1 MSIDIY
7 LCLLTSIYLSISLS
21 AHIYLSIYLCLLTSI
36 YLSPHIYL
44 SLFTSIYLS
53 VCSHLSISLS
63 AHIYL
68 SLSAHI
74 YLSIYLSVCKQQ
86 SEFSSLFGG
95 MGECFFPLILSLFFL
110 SLSVHVIFSFF
121 HFLFWIFFCFH
132 SGLISPF
139 IHYLFFFFILFYLFL
154 FSHCSPFLTV
164 FFLSSFPSF
173 SLFPSLSFFL
183 FSPLSLFFHF
193 SPSLFYSLLLSFADS
208 SLCVHYTFFF
218 ILFFFPPFFLLFL
231 CSLSTLVALHQLFSF
246 IHVFLSLTFS
256 SSFSSLLYFFTHLL
270 STVFLDVNLRV
281 LEGET
286 RMTLVFEYI
295 DQDLATYLEQ
305 HPSKSLGQ
313 EKIRDLMAQLLSG
326 IEFLHCHKVVHR
338 DLKPQNILVTRNGL
352 LKIADFGLARLYAF
366 QMTLTAVVVT
376 LWYRAPE
383 VILQAQYATPVDMW
397 SCGCIFAELFNRRPL
412 FRGQSEID
420 QLVKIFDVLGLPPRE
435 EWPDNA
441 FLPRN
446 SFQSLL
452 RRPLEEYVQGISP
465 LAKDLLLVSIF
476 LSHFVWSA
484 ASLKPAD

>member
-1 MSIDIY
+1 MSGRQESFASGEFDQ
-7 LCLLTSIYLSISLS
+7 LSEIGRGAYGTVYKARHRISGQLV
-21 AHIYLSIYLCLLTSI
+21 AM
-36 YLSPHIYL
+36 
-44 SLFTSIYLS
+44 
-53 VCSHLSISLS
+53 
-63 AHIYL
+63 
-68 SLSAHI
+68 
-74 YLSIYLSVCKQQ
+74 KQIPLPV
-86 SEFSSLFGG
+86 SGEGVPMNAIREIAALRR
-95 MGECFFPLILSLFFL
+95 MECFEHRNI
-110 SLSVHVIFSFF
+110 VR
-121 HFLFWIFFCFH
+121 
-132 SGLISPF
+132 
-139 IHYLFFFFILFYLFL
+139 
-154 FSHCSPFLTV
+154 
-164 FFLSSFPSF
+164 
-173 SLFPSLSFFL
+173 
-183 FSPLSLFFHF
+183 
-193 SPSLFYSLLLSFADS
+193 
-208 SLCVHYTFFF
+208 
-218 ILFFFPPFFLLFL
+218 
-231 CSLSTLVALHQLFSF
+231 
-246 IHVFLSLTFS
+246 
-256 SSFSSLLYFFTHLL
+256 
-270 STVFLDVNLRV
+270 FLDVNLRV

-465 LAKDLLLVSIF
+465 LAKDLLLGLLTINPRQRLSAKKALEYPYF
-476 LSHFVWSA
+476 HQNLTLNSTSLTTKPTNSYQTQLSHSSPIATNSMHPIPKSNSTHHPVPTTPSA
-484 ASLKPAD
+484 PPPTPAQVTPSPPEVMATTSIVTTATVNTQTTPTTPVASTTPLHWAGI

>member
-1 MSIDIY
+1 MSGRPE
-7 LCLLTSIYLSISLS
+7 SFAS
-21 AHIYLSIYLCLLTSI
+21 
-36 YLSPHIYL
+36 
-44 SLFTSIYLS
+44 
-53 VCSHLSISLS
+53 
-63 AHIYL
+63 
-68 SLSAHI
+68 
-74 YLSIYLSVCKQQ
+74 
-86 SEFSSLFGG
+86 SEFDQLSEIGRGAYGTVYKARHRISGQLVAMKQIPLPLSGEG
-95 MGECFFPLILSLFFL
+95 VPMNAIREIAALRRMECFEHRNI
-110 SLSVHVIFSFF
+110 VR
-121 HFLFWIFFCFH
+121 
-132 SGLISPF
+132 
-139 IHYLFFFFILFYLFL
+139 
-154 FSHCSPFLTV
+154 
-164 FFLSSFPSF
+164 
-173 SLFPSLSFFL
+173 
-183 FSPLSLFFHF
+183 
-193 SPSLFYSLLLSFADS
+193 
-208 SLCVHYTFFF
+208 
-218 ILFFFPPFFLLFL
+218 
-231 CSLSTLVALHQLFSF
+231 
-246 IHVFLSLTFS
+246 
-256 SSFSSLLYFFTHLL
+256 
-270 STVFLDVNLRV
+270 FLDVNLRV

-295 DQDLATYLEQ
+295 DQDLASYLEQ
-305 HPSKSLGQ
+305 NPSQSLGQ

-452 RRPLEEYVQGISP
+452 HRPLEEYVQGICP
-465 LAKDLLLVSIF
+465 LAKDLLLGLLTIDPRQR
-476 LSHFVWSA
+476 LSAKKALEFPYFHQNLT
-484 ASLKPAD
+484 ASNGRTTRPTSCANSYHSSLSPHATNSLHPNNQLSPLPVPTTPTAPPPTPVTPLPTLTPVTATTIVTTAMGKTQTTPTTPVASTPTLHWAGI